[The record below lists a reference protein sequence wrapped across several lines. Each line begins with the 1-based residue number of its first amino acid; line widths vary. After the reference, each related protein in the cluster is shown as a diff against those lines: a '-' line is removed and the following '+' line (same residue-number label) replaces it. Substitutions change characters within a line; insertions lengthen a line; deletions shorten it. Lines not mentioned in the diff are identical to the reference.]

1 MTLRRRL
8 VLAFAAVAIGTAA
21 AIALATPLVIT
32 RGFDQLGFGGPTQPG
47 TAQPGAGGGRGPGAG
62 QGGGLGPGAGGQRI
76 EEIRGAMIVT
86 IVLVAAGAA
95 IAASVV
101 GAWAAGRL
109 TRPLRDL
116 EDAAAAVAGGDLTR
130 RSGLAARADEL
141 GDLGRSFD
149 GMADSLERGAAE
161 RRRFVQDAVHELRT
175 PLTVIE
181 ATTSAVLDGVYDHD
195 DAHLRTVRDQARLLS
210 RLVDDLRTISLA
222 EEGRLELRREPVDL
236 GALVAEAA
244 HAFEARAV
252 ATGQSLHVDAAPGG
266 PLVIADVDRI
276 RQVIAALLDNALR
289 HAPSGGRVVA
299 AVIDAPVGR
308 PAARRVEVRDSGPGI
323 ADEDLARVFDRLYQ
337 GDPARD
343 RRTGSAG
350 LGLSIVRALVEAHGG
365 RVGAGRAP
373 EGGALVWFELPVAT
387 GA

>member
-21 AIALATPLVIT
+21 AIALATPFVIT
-32 RGFDQLGFGGPTQPG
+32 RGFEQLGFGPGQPT
-47 TAQPGAGGGRGPGAG
+47 TEPGAGGGRGPGAG

-95 IAASVV
+95 IVASLV
-101 GAWAAGRL
+101 GAWAARRL
-109 TRPLRDL
+109 TRPIRDL
-116 EDAAAAVAGGDLTR
+116 EEAAAAVAGGDLAR

-149 GMADSLERGAAE
+149 AMAASLERGAEE

-175 PLTVIE
+175 PLAVIE

-195 DAHLRTVRDQARLLS
+195 DAHLRTVRDQARLLA

-222 EEGRLELRREPVDL
+222 EEGRLELRREPAAL
-236 GALVAEAA
+236 GPLVADAA
-244 HAFEARAV
+244 RAFEARA
-252 ATGQSLHVDAAPGG
+252 TGGGLQLRVEVGADAAVVDADP
-266 PLVIADVDRI
+266 DRL
-276 RQVIAALLDNALR
+276 RQVVAALLDNALR
-289 HAPSGGRVVA
+289 HTPPGGLVVA
-299 AVIDAPVGR
+299 AVASR
-308 PAARRVEVRDSGPGI
+308 PDHHRVEVRDSGPGI
-323 ADEDLARVFDRLYQ
+323 ADGDLPLVFDRLYQ

-350 LGLSIVRALVEAHGG
+350 LGLAIVRALVEAQGG

-373 EGGALVWFELPVAT
+373 EGGAAVWFELPVSSR
-387 GA
+387 G